1 MPSIIALSYIE
12 RTASLLKHL
21 SKAILTALFLS
32 FIFTQIFFNTQCED
46 IPNHVIRLHILANSD
61 SEQDQSLKIKLRDY
75 ILYNSRSLFEK
86 AENKQEAEHIVKTNL
101 DKILHDAQSYVHSL
115 GYDYKVSGNLEE
127 DVYFNTRRY
136 ESFTL
141 PSGNYT
147 ALRIT
152 IGEGQGHN
160 WWCVMFPPLCFSA
173 AEKHDGKTLSDVL
186 SEDEYNITQNSE
198 QYEYK
203 FKIAE
208 IYNDIKNF
216 IKSRSSC

>member
-1 MPSIIALSYIE
+1 MLYHYIE
-12 RTASLLKHL
+12 RTASVLKHL

-86 AENKQEAEHIVKTNL
+86 AENKREAEHIVTTNL
-101 DKILHDAQSYVHSL
+101 DKILKNAQGYVNSL
-115 GYDYKVSGNLEE
+115 GYDYKVSGKLE
-127 DVYFNTRRY
+127 DNVYFSTRRY

-141 PSGNYT
+141 PAGNYT

-152 IGEGQGHN
+152 IGKGQGHN

-173 AEKHDGKTLSDVL
+173 AEKHDGKQLSDVL

-216 IKSRSSC
+216 IKSHSSR

>member
-1 MPSIIALSYIE
+1 MLYKYIE
-12 RTASLLKHL
+12 RTASVLKHL

-61 SEQDQSLKIKLRDY
+61 SEQDQNLKIQLRDY
-75 ILYNSRSLFEK
+75 ILYNSRSLFEN
-86 AENKQEAEHIVKTNL
+86 AENKQEAEHIVKANMS
-101 DKILHDAQSYVHSL
+101 KILADAQDYVHSL
-115 GYDYKVSGNLEE
+115 GYDYRVSGKLENN
-127 DVYFNTRRY
+127 VYFGTRKY

-147 ALRIT
+147 ALRII
-152 IGEGQGHN
+152 IGKGQGHN

-173 AEKHDGKTLSDVL
+173 AEKQNEGKTLSDVL
-186 SEDEYNITQNSE
+186 SEDEYYITQSSE

-208 IYNDIKNF
+208 IYNDIKNL
-216 IKSRSSC
+216 IKGCR